1 MSGLPSSEIVAAIY
15 QFLPGFVTAWIFYG
29 LTAHPRPTPFERVI
43 QALIFT
49 LFVEAVVQG
58 VHILML
64 ALGELAWFG
73 VWGEWS
79 LSFAFVLKVLTSI
92 AMGFAFA
99 ACANTNRF
107 HSHLPDW
114 ITKRTSYPSEWFSAF
129 TRTKRHVYLTFH
141 DDRRIFGWPEE
152 WPDEPG
158 SGQFVLT
165 EPEWIL
171 PDNTRVPLLAI
182 ERMVVQASDIALVE
196 FEQELSMILQNAEKI
211 ESDADAMVEF
221 NEAGDRQDSDGP
233 DEKGEEDGS

>member
-1 MSGLPSSEIVAAIY
+1 MNGLPSSEIVAAIY
-15 QFLPGFVTAWIFYG
+15 QLLPGFVTAWIFYG

-49 LFVEAVVQG
+49 LFVEAIVQG
-58 VHILML
+58 IGICLIAMGHISWLGI
-64 ALGELAWFG
+64 LGEWT
-73 VWGEWS
+73 VES
-79 LSFAFVLKVLTSI
+79 AFVLKVITSI
-92 AMGFAFA
+92 FMGFAFA

-107 HSHLPDW
+107 HSILPDW

-158 SGQFVLT
+158 KGQFVVT
-165 EPEWIL
+165 EAEWIL

-182 ERMVVQASDIALVE
+182 ERMVIQASDISLIE
-196 FEQELSMILQNAEKI
+196 FEKELDVILENAKKI
-211 ESDADAMVEF
+211 EATAEAMVQF
-221 NEAGDRQDSDGP
+221 NSSDEDEEQPNPKKDSSADGN
-233 DEKGEEDGS
+233 